1 MNRLII
7 LCISILVAQLT
18 YAQQVLFINGDA
30 ANPELYIEHGAT
42 GFLYIEGGL
51 SAVNNGI
58 ATGTPNI
65 VVNGGLFI
73 FKNSSSSR

>member
-42 GFLYIEGGL
+42 GFLRAAI
-51 SAVNNGI
+51 
-58 ATGTPNI
+58 TGVPPR
-65 VVNGGLFI
+65 LWQWLDR
-73 FKNSSSSR
+73 SRRALPPPWQARA